1 MGTVTI
7 DVDDAGVRRTNPE
20 KAMDGDMF
28 SSQFIT
34 GDTSVSDNQQYLQWI
49 ESVKSRYRQSQ
60 IKAHLQV
67 NAAVLEFN
75 WNLGHDISEILR
87 TRTWGNGVLNQ
98 VCLDLKTAFPEAK
111 GFSKDN
117 LYRMARFYRFYA
129 EQKEIVAQ
137 VVQQLQPTETTIDT
151 NFAQIVPQV
160 AQSPAIAAD
169 SAPTVPFPFFL
180 GMVPWGHHIEI
191 LQSCKDVQEAVFYVE
206 KTIQNNWSRAMLS
219 HAIAAGFYKD
229 AGKPLHNFALT
240 LPKPQGDLAAELMK
254 SQLNL
259 GFLHLKEGY
268 NEADLEAALV
278 LNLRRFLLEMGPDF
292 LLKGEQIEFSVGG
305 ESGKI
310 DLLLYNL
317 ELMCYYAIELKV
329 KPFLSEYVGQLSLYV
344 TAVDKLI
351 KRPQDNPTI
360 GILICQKA
368 NREKVEWT
376 LEGFNKPMGVS
387 TYTDNIMRMVE
398 EHLDALQ
405 VVTDGKTQ
413 LINEN

>member
-1 MGTVTI
+1 M
-7 DVDDAGVRRTNPE
+7 NEELLPN
-20 KAMDGDMF
+20 
-28 SSQFIT
+28 QFIT
-34 GDTSVSDNQQYLQWI
+34 GDTAVSGNSQYVQWI
-49 ESVKSRYRQSQ
+49 ESVKNRYRQSQ

-87 TRTWGNGVLNQ
+87 TRIWGSGVLNQ
-98 VCLDLKTAFPEAK
+98 VTLDLKAAFPEAQ
-111 GFSKDN
+111 GFSRAN
-117 LYRMARFYRFYA
+117 LYRIGKFYSFYA
-129 EQKEIVAQ
+129 GQKEIVAQ
-137 VVQQLQPTETTIDT
+137 VVRQLQPTETEVDTIV
-151 NFAQIVPQV
+151 AQAVRQIAQAPDIVP
-160 AQSPAIAAD
+160 D
-169 SAPTVPFPFFL
+169 SAPVVPFPAFL
-180 GMVPWGHHIEI
+180 GMVPWGHHVEI
-191 LQSCKDVQEAVFYVE
+191 FESCKDVKEALFYVE

-229 AGKPLHNFALT
+229 VEKPLHNFALT
-240 LPKPQGDLAAELMK
+240 LPKPQGDLAAEMMK

-268 NEADLEAALV
+268 TEADLEAALV

-329 KPFLSEYVGQLSLYV
+329 KPFQSEYVGQLSLYV

-387 TYTDNIMRMVE
+387 TYTDNLMRMVE

-405 VVTDGKTQ
+405 VVTDKAPEEGKNG
-413 LINEN
+413 ID

>member
-1 MGTVTI
+1 
-7 DVDDAGVRRTNPE
+7 
-20 KAMDGDMF
+20 MDEERLPN
-28 SSQFIT
+28 QFIT
-34 GDTSVSDNQQYLQWI
+34 GDASVSGNKQYLLWI

-75 WNLGHDISEILR
+75 WCLGRDISEIMR
-87 TRTWGNGVLNQ
+87 TRIWGSGVVNQ
-98 VCLDLKTAFPEAK
+98 VSLDLKAAFPEAQ

-117 LYRMARFYRFYA
+117 LYRMAQFYRFYS

-137 VVQQLQPTETTIDT
+137 VVRQLQPIENKTNTIV
-151 NFAQIVPQV
+151 AQVVPQ
-160 AQSPAIAAD
+160 IKD
-169 SAPTVPFPFFL
+169 SLEINVDSVPVEPFPYFL

-191 LQSCKDVQEAVFYVE
+191 LQNCKDVKEAVFYVE
-206 KTIQNNWSRAMLS
+206 RTIQNNWSRAMLS
-219 HAIAAGFYKD
+219 HAIAADFYKD
-229 AGKPLHNFALT
+229 ASKPLHNFALT

-254 SQLNL
+254 SELNL

-268 NEADLEAALV
+268 KEEDLEYALV
-278 LNLRRFLLEMGPDF
+278 NNLRRFLLEMGPDF
-292 LLKGEQIEFSVGG
+292 LLKGQQIEFTVGG

-329 KPFLSEYVGQLSLYV
+329 KPFQSEWIGQLSLYV

-368 NREKVEWT
+368 NREKVKWT

-387 TYTDNIMRMVE
+387 TYTDNLMRMVE

-405 VVTDGKTQ
+405 VVTDDDASYYKDTPPP
-413 LINEN
+413 L

>member
-1 MGTVTI
+1 
-7 DVDDAGVRRTNPE
+7 
-20 KAMDGDMF
+20 MDEVILPN
-28 SSQFIT
+28 QFIS
-34 GDTSVSDNQQYLQWI
+34 GDAAVSGNPQYLQWI

-75 WNLGHDISEILR
+75 WNLGHDISEIMR
-87 TRTWGNGVLNQ
+87 TRIWGSGVVNQ
-98 VCLDLKTAFPEAK
+98 ASLDLKAAFPEAK

-117 LYRMARFYRFYA
+117 LYRMARFYQFYS

-137 VVQQLQPTETTIDT
+137 VVRQLQPSENKNDT
-151 NFAQIVPQV
+151 FVAQVVPQIKDAMV
-160 AQSPAIAAD
+160 IGAD
-169 SAPTVPFPFFL
+169 SAPVVAFPYFL
-180 GMVPWGHHIEI
+180 GLVPWGHHIEI
-191 LQSCKDVQEAVFYVE
+191 LQSCKDVREAVFYVE

-229 AGKPLHNFALT
+229 ATKPLHNFALT
-240 LPKPQGDLAAELMK
+240 LPKPQGELAAEMMK
-254 SQLNL
+254 SELNL
-259 GFLHLKEGY
+259 GFLRLKEGY
-268 NEADLEAALV
+268 SEADLTFALV
-278 LNLRRFLLEMGPDF
+278 HNLRRFLLEMGKDF
-292 LLKGEQIEFSVGG
+292 LLKGEQVEFTVGG

-329 KPFLSEYVGQLSLYV
+329 KPFKSDYVGQLSLYV
-344 TAVDKLI
+344 TAVDKLM

-376 LEGFNKPMGVS
+376 LEGYNKPMGVS
-387 TYTDNIMRMVE
+387 TYTDNLMRMVE
-398 EHLDALQ
+398 QHLDALQ
-405 VVTDGKTQ
+405 VVTEPAAKPEDEDKLTGD
-413 LINEN
+413 

>member
-1 MGTVTI
+1 
-7 DVDDAGVRRTNPE
+7 
-20 KAMDGDMF
+20 MDEVNLPN
-28 SSQFIT
+28 QFIS
-34 GDTSVSDNQQYLQWI
+34 GDAAVSGNPQYLQWI

-75 WNLGHDISEILR
+75 WNLGHDISEIMR
-87 TRTWGNGVLNQ
+87 TRIWGSGVVNQ
-98 VCLDLKTAFPEAK
+98 ASLDLKAAFPEAK

-117 LYRMARFYRFYA
+117 LYRMARFYQFYS

-137 VVQQLQPTETTIDT
+137 VVRQLQPSENKADT
-151 NFAQIVPQV
+151 FVAQVVPQIKDALV
-160 AQSPAIAAD
+160 ISAD
-169 SAPTVPFPFFL
+169 SAPVVVFPYFL
-180 GMVPWGHHIEI
+180 GLVPWGHHIEI
-191 LQSCKDVQEAVFYVE
+191 LQSCKDVREALFYVE

-229 AGKPLHNFALT
+229 AAKPLHNFALT
-240 LPKPQGDLAAELMK
+240 LPKPQGELAAEMMK
-254 SQLNL
+254 SELNL
-259 GFLHLKEGY
+259 GFLRLKEGY
-268 NEADLEAALV
+268 SEADLTFALV
-278 LNLRRFLLEMGPDF
+278 HNLRRFLLEMGKDF
-292 LLKGEQIEFSVGG
+292 LLKGEQVEFTVGG

-329 KPFLSEYVGQLSLYV
+329 KPFKSDYVGQLSLYV
-344 TAVDKLI
+344 TAVDKLM

-376 LEGFNKPMGVS
+376 LEGYNKPMGVS
-387 TYTDNIMRMVE
+387 TYTDNLMRMVE
-398 EHLDALQ
+398 QHLDALQ
-405 VVTDGKTQ
+405 VVTEPAAKPEDDDKLTVD
-413 LINEN
+413 

>member
-1 MGTVTI
+1 
-7 DVDDAGVRRTNPE
+7 
-20 KAMDGDMF
+20 MDEESF
-28 SSQFIT
+28 PNQFIT
-34 GDTSVSDNQQYLQWI
+34 GDASVSGNKQYLQWI

-75 WNLGHDISEILR
+75 WCLGRDISEIMR
-87 TRTWGNGVLNQ
+87 TRIWGSGVVNQ
-98 VCLDLKTAFPEAK
+98 VSLDLKAAFPEAQ

-117 LYRMARFYRFYA
+117 LYRMAQFYRFYS

-137 VVQQLQPTETTIDT
+137 VVRQLQPIENKT
-151 NFAQIVPQV
+151 NAIVAQVVPQ
-160 AQSPAIAAD
+160 IKD
-169 SAPTVPFPFFL
+169 SLEINVDSVPVEPFPYFL

-191 LQSCKDVQEAVFYVE
+191 LQNCKDVKEALFYVE
-206 KTIQNNWSRAMLS
+206 RTIQNNWSRAMLS
-219 HAIAAGFYKD
+219 HAIAADFYKD
-229 AGKPLHNFALT
+229 ASKPLHNFALT

-254 SQLNL
+254 NELNL
-259 GFLHLKEGY
+259 GFLRLKEGY
-268 NEADLEAALV
+268 NEEDLEYALV
-278 LNLRRFLLEMGPDF
+278 NNLRRFLLEMGPDF
-292 LLKGEQIEFSVGG
+292 LLKGQQIEFTVGG

-329 KPFLSEYVGQLSLYV
+329 KPFRSEWAGQLSLYV

-368 NREKVEWT
+368 NREKVKWT

-387 TYTDNIMRMVE
+387 TYTDNLMRMVE

-405 VVTDGKTQ
+405 VVTDDDASYYKDNPPT
-413 LINEN
+413 L

>member
-1 MGTVTI
+1 M
-7 DVDDAGVRRTNPE
+7 NE
-20 KAMDGDMF
+20 KPVPN
-28 SSQFIT
+28 QFIT
-34 GDTSVSDNQQYLQWI
+34 GDAAVSGNPQYLQWI
-49 ESVKSRYRQSQ
+49 ESVKGRYRQSQ

-75 WNLGHDISEILR
+75 WYLGHDISEIMR
-87 TRTWGNGVLNQ
+87 TRIWGRGVINQ
-98 VCLDLKTAFPEAK
+98 VSLDLKAAFPEAQ
-111 GFSKDN
+111 GFSTDN
-117 LYRMARFYRFYA
+117 LYRMARFYKFYT

-137 VVQQLQPTETTIDT
+137 VVQQLQPVENKPDTI
-151 NFAQIVPQV
+151 V
-160 AQSPAIAAD
+160 AQVVQQIKETLIVDAD
-169 SAPTVPFPFFL
+169 SAPVEAFPYFL
-180 GMVPWGHHIEI
+180 GMIPWGHNIEI
-191 LQSCKDVQEAVFYVE
+191 FSVCKDVREAVFYVE

-219 HAIAAGFYKD
+219 HAIAAGFYND
-229 AGKPLHNFALT
+229 AEKPLHNFALT
-240 LPKPQGDLAAELMK
+240 LPNTQGDLAAEMMK
-254 SQLNL
+254 SELNL
-259 GFLHLKEGY
+259 GFLRLHEGY
-268 NEADLEAALV
+268 TEAELEEALV
-278 LNLRRFLLEMGPDF
+278 LNLQRFLLEMGKDF
-292 LLKGEQIEFSVGG
+292 LLRGRQIEFTVGG

-329 KPFLSEYVGQLSLYV
+329 KPFKSEYLGQLSLYV

-387 TYTDNIMRMVE
+387 TYTDNLMRMVE

-405 VVTDGKTQ
+405 VVTGEK
-413 LINEN
+413 

>member
-1 MGTVTI
+1 
-7 DVDDAGVRRTNPE
+7 
-20 KAMDGDMF
+20 
-28 SSQFIT
+28 
-34 GDTSVSDNQQYLQWI
+34 
-49 ESVKSRYRQSQ
+49 
-60 IKAHLQV
+60 
-67 NAAVLEFN
+67 
-75 WNLGHDISEILR
+75 
-87 TRTWGNGVLNQ
+87 VLNQ
-98 VCLDLKTAFPEAK
+98 VSLDLKAAFPEAQ
-111 GFSKDN
+111 GFSIHN
-117 LYRMARFYRFYA
+117 LYRMARFYKFYSG
-129 EQKEIVAQ
+129 EKEIVAQ
-137 VVQQLQPTETTIDT
+137 VVQKLQPAENENDI
-151 NFAQIVPQV
+151 NFAQLVQQI
-160 AQSPAIAAD
+160 QSLPVIAGVD
-169 SAPTVPFPFFL
+169 SEVIQFPHFL
-180 GMVPWGHHIEI
+180 GMIPWGHHIEI
-191 LQSCKDVQEAVFYVE
+191 LQSCKDVKEAVFYVE

-229 AGKPLHNFALT
+229 AEKPLHNFALT
-240 LPKPQGDLAAELMK
+240 LPKPQGDLAAEMMK

-268 NEADLEAALV
+268 TEADLEAALV

-292 LLKGEQIEFSVGG
+292 LLKGEQIEFTVGG

-329 KPFLSEYVGQLSLYV
+329 KPFQSEYVGQLSLYV

-376 LEGFNKPMGVS
+376 LEGLNKPIGVS
-387 TYTDNIMRMVE
+387 TYTDNLMRMVE

-405 VVTDGKTQ
+405 VVTDKEKPQGD
-413 LINEN
+413 I

>member
-1 MGTVTI
+1 
-7 DVDDAGVRRTNPE
+7 
-20 KAMDGDMF
+20 MDEVNLPN
-28 SSQFIT
+28 QFIS
-34 GDTSVSDNQQYLQWI
+34 GDAAVSGNPQYLQWI

-75 WNLGHDISEILR
+75 WNLGHDISEIMR
-87 TRTWGNGVLNQ
+87 TRIWGSGVVNQ
-98 VCLDLKTAFPEAK
+98 ASLDLKAAFPEAK

-117 LYRMARFYRFYA
+117 LYRMARFYQFYS

-137 VVQQLQPTETTIDT
+137 VVRQLQPSENKADT
-151 NFAQIVPQV
+151 FVAQVVPQIKDALV
-160 AQSPAIAAD
+160 ISAD
-169 SAPTVPFPFFL
+169 SAPVVVFPYFL
-180 GMVPWGHHIEI
+180 GLVPWGHHIEI
-191 LQSCKDVQEAVFYVE
+191 LQSCKDVREALFYVE

-229 AGKPLHNFALT
+229 AAKPLHNFALT
-240 LPKPQGDLAAELMK
+240 LPKPQGELAAEMMK
-254 SQLNL
+254 SELNL
-259 GFLHLKEGY
+259 GFLRLKEGY
-268 NEADLEAALV
+268 SEADLTFALV
-278 LNLRRFLLEMGPDF
+278 HNLRRFLLEMGKDF
-292 LLKGEQIEFSVGG
+292 LLKGEQVEFTVGG

-329 KPFLSEYVGQLSLYV
+329 KPFKSDYVGQLSLYV
-344 TAVDKLI
+344 TAVDKLM

-376 LEGFNKPMGVS
+376 LEGYNKPMGVS
-387 TYTDNIMRMVE
+387 TYTDNLMRMVE
-398 EHLDALQ
+398 QHLDALQ
-405 VVTDGKTQ
+405 VVTEPAAKPED
-413 LINEN
+413 E

>member
-1 MGTVTI
+1 MTENVCPNQFVSGDPTVS
-7 DVDDAGVRRTNPE
+7 GNP
-20 KAMDGDMF
+20 
-28 SSQFIT
+28 
-34 GDTSVSDNQQYLQWI
+34 QYLRWI

-75 WNLGHDISEILR
+75 WYLGHDISEIMR
-87 TRTWGNGVLNQ
+87 TRNWGSGVVNQ
-98 VCLDLKTAFPEAK
+98 VSLDLKATFPEAQ

-117 LYRMARFYRFYA
+117 LYRMAQFYRFYS

-137 VVQQLQPTETTIDT
+137 VVRQLQPAENKTNTIL
-151 NFAQIVPQV
+151 AQVVPQIKD
-160 AQSPAIAAD
+160 ALIINAD
-169 SAPTVPFPFFL
+169 SAPTVSFPYFL

-191 LQSCKDVQEAVFYVE
+191 LQSCKSVKEAMFYVE

-219 HAIAAGFYKD
+219 HAIAANFYND
-229 AGKPLHNFALT
+229 ASKPLNNFALT
-240 LPKPQGDLAAELMK
+240 LPKPQGDLAAEMMK
-254 SQLNL
+254 SELNL
-259 GFLHLKEGY
+259 GFLRLKEGY
-268 NEADLEAALV
+268 TEADLEEALI
-278 LNLRRFLLEMGPDF
+278 LNLSRFLLEMGKDF
-292 LLKGEQIEFSVGG
+292 LLRGQQIEFTVGG

-329 KPFLSEYVGQLSLYV
+329 KPFRSEWIGQLSLYV

-368 NREKVEWT
+368 NREKVKWT
-376 LEGFNKPMGVS
+376 LEGLNKPIGVS
-387 TYTDNIMRMVE
+387 TYTDNLMRMVE

-405 VVTDGKTQ
+405 VVTDVETD
-413 LINEN
+413 

>member
-1 MGTVTI
+1 M
-7 DVDDAGVRRTNPE
+7 NE
-20 KAMDGDMF
+20 KPVPN
-28 SSQFIT
+28 QFIT
-34 GDTSVSDNQQYLQWI
+34 GDAAVSGNPQYLQWI
-49 ESVKSRYRQSQ
+49 ESVKGRYRQSQ

-75 WNLGHDISEILR
+75 WYLGHDISEIMR
-87 TRTWGNGVLNQ
+87 TRIWGRGVINQ
-98 VCLDLKTAFPEAK
+98 VSLDLKAAFPESQ

-117 LYRMARFYRFYA
+117 LYRMGQFYRFYA

-137 VVQQLQPTETTIDT
+137 VVQQLQPVENKHDT
-151 NFAQIVPQV
+151 FVAQLVPQIQDALPV
-160 AQSPAIAAD
+160 NVD
-169 SAPTVPFPFFL
+169 SAPVETFPYFL
-180 GMVPWGHHIEI
+180 GMIPWGHHIEI
-191 LQSCKDVQEAVFYVE
+191 LQSCKDVREAVFYVE

-219 HAIAAGFYKD
+219 HAIAAGFYSD
-229 AGKPLHNFALT
+229 AEKPLHNFALT
-240 LPKPQGDLAAELMK
+240 LPNTQGDLAAEMMK
-254 SQLNL
+254 SELNL

-268 NEADLEAALV
+268 DEADLEQALV
-278 LNLRRFLLEMGPDF
+278 HNLRRFLLEMGPDF
-292 LLKGEQIEFSVGG
+292 LLKGEQYEFTVGG

-329 KPFLSEYVGQLSLYV
+329 KPFKSEYLGQLSLYV

-387 TYTDNIMRMVE
+387 TYTDNLMRMVE

-405 VVTDGKTQ
+405 VVTGEK
-413 LINEN
+413 